1 MTTKELILSMVEDY
15 WDGRPLP
22 EFVPGE
28 TYIRPHGAEFDTPD
42 IRILVEAALSGWVTD
57 GPFVKKF
64 ERAIKDFQ
72 KCGTRCISVCNSG
85 SSANLLAVSAITAP
99 EFGSRAAKAGE
110 EVITVAC
117 GFPTTV
123 NPIIQNHLIPVFI
136 DVCFP
141 TYLPDIKAVEQAIS
155 PATKAIFLPHVL
167 GNPLNL
173 DGYREM
179 ADDAGIWF
187 LSDACDAFGAE
198 SGGMQVG
205 TVEDI
210 STLSFYPAHQIT
222 SGEGGAV
229 LSISPMVDKVVKS
242 FRDWGRS
249 CWCDT
254 GKDNTCGKR
263 FSQQHGTLPF
273 GYDHKYVYSR
283 MGYNFKMTDLQAA
296 LGYAQMDKLPDFIG
310 KRQHNFQR
318 LHDGLENFDKYFI
331 LPEASENSRPS
342 WFGFCLT
349 LQKGVHFSRLE
360 LIRHLEAHKVGTR
373 LLFGGNLLLHP
384 AYKNIKKRVFGR
396 LDNSDTISRDTF
408 WIGCHP
414 HLTDEML
421 DYVLNVFDIFI
432 CTHKRS

>member
-1 MTTKELILSMVEDY
+1 MTTKEEILSLVEEY
-15 WDGRPLP
+15 WNDRPP
-22 EFVPGE
+22 KSFVPGE
-28 TYIRPHGAEFDTPD
+28 TYVRTHGAELDTLD
-42 IRILVEAALSGWVTD
+42 IRTLVDVSLSGWVTE
-57 GPFVKKF
+57 GPFAKKF
-64 ERAIKDFQ
+64 EGAIKDFQ
-72 KCGTRCISVCNSG
+72 KCRTRFVSLCNSG
-85 SSANLLAVSAITAP
+85 SSANLLAVSAITAE
-99 EFGSRAAKAGE
+99 EFGSRAAKPGD
-110 EVITVAC
+110 EVITPAC
-117 GFPTTV
+117 GFPTTL
-123 NPIIQNHLIPVFI
+123 NPIIQNHLIPVFV

-141 TYLPDIKAVEQAIS
+141 TYLPDIKAVEQAITPS
-155 PATKAIFLPHVL
+155 TKAIFIPHTL
-167 GNPLNL
+167 GNPIDL
-173 DGYREM
+173 DNYREM

-210 STLSFYPAHQIT
+210 STLSFYPAHQVT

-229 LSISPMVDKVVKS
+229 LAISAIVDKVIKS

-263 FSQQHGTLPF
+263 FMQKHGSLPF

-283 MGYNFKMTDLQAA
+283 IGYNLKMTDLQAA
-296 LGYAQMDKLPDFIG
+296 LGFSQISKLSDFVV
-310 KRQHNFQR
+310 KRRHNFQY
-318 LHDGLENFDKYFI
+318 LHDGLEKYEKYFI
-331 LPEASENSRPS
+331 LPEAEKNSKPS

-349 LQKGVHFSRLE
+349 LQKGAHFNRLD

-396 LDNSDTISRDTF
+396 LDNSTTIAEDTF
-408 WIGCHP
+408 WIGCHQ

-421 DYVLNVFDIFI
+421 DYVLNVFDLFI
-432 CTHKRS
+432 CTHKRT